1 MVINAIEKEKKVS
14 RTGNMVVKSCNSKFG
29 DHVGLQGKCDTWAK
43 TQ

>member
-1 MVINAIEKEKKVS
+1 MEKEKNQES

-29 DHVGLQGKCDTWAK
+29 DHVGPPGKCDTWAK